1 MAEDRV
7 QIIDI
12 RKTTHLDLDGINTKL
27 ITQINFNFNRIEKK
41 PIIKYDFNYE
51 TYIENLKKKII
62 NQYLK
67 IANLNQD
74 QNNSTNITKIV
85 TSSDLLKRNI
95 NEFQKT
101 AIQNIQVIIEEQNR
115 INEEIRKQKDE
126 QQRKQEE
133 QQRKIDETKKLDFF
147 IKSSISNIND
157 TFNHIKQNIKIQN
170 QTSEE
175 TKNDMFSN
183 YVVKIFND
191 IDKHIRTIKN
201 TNNIIQTSV
210 KHLQHVND
218 EVSNIKNKNDLQIS
232 TENKIDD
239 FAKVSIHNINH
250 IQDEVK
256 INGDLSKF
264 IHHSIHNFVNVNNSI
279 TYIQNHT
286 TNKTNTINVIDN
298 VIQTSILE
306 MDKILKT
313 QKQKETEIF
322 IDRFNNVA
330 IKTNENVQKDIDEKI
345 KIAKMDQKTRE
356 TNENIDDFEKVAV
369 KNTKDVFNEIDTIQT
384 IDRFN
389 KVAIKANENVQ
400 TRIKDIKNQNDIHFK
415 TNENIDN
422 FEKVAIKNT
431 KDVFNE
437 IDTIQTIDRFNKVA
451 IKTNQDV
458 ENGKII
464 TSNATTFVDGV
475 QNVVIK
481 NEVEKKKLDT
491 ENKKLDDFNKVAIKT
506 IQDTEKDILHNNLQ
520 KKMDSNIDNFNMVA
534 IKNISSIKPNPV
546 EIYTNNFINVA
557 NSCFYNIK
565 KDILSNYAKQQLMDN
580 IHLFE
585 KFAINTMSRLIDLTD
600 EKDKIKNNIIQIVTI
615 LEFSTWYSRVASYAN
630 FFLIPWGLNQL
641 SGQKLKSELNKTKED
656 FQKELK
662 KIIQDKNQDKKI
674 VNINFKEIYEYI
686 KFLYNKKQ
694 IVTYIKYMFST
705 GISKKSYDTKDI
717 YNKITFNDTNINK
730 NELLDLSSKLE
741 NLFVEV
747 KNYYGKYFYLPI
759 NAVENTKQ
767 ISDMYKQ
774 NSVYIN
780 DAEIDN
786 VYNSIQTNTTD
797 EKYKQSNLY
806 YLPILKG
813 RGGGSVEEI
822 KGGNPSQSNLEKILV
837 KAVDMKNTGFKE
849 KYDEMNK
856 YFKNFLIIENY
867 LQQSGVSIETLL
879 QSKYHKIYGED
890 FYRLNDTTILSND
903 ISKKIKSKVNSIMD
917 KNYFDINHV
926 KYDLPKKLEYNEL
939 KTENYINLTIK
950 RMEEYSNELAFISK
964 DVRRESI
971 DKYIKIKPAKE
982 KAKKEAAEKAKK
994 EAEEAAEKA
1003 KQEADE
1009 KAKQEAEEKEK
1020 AEKSKQETEKQ
1031 LKEEAIKSNGINID
1045 NFINTAFFEFNDY
1058 NKKVYNINKFI
1069 KTAISVFKS
1078 VVSKDEDK
1086 SKLKISEEPKNTLVT
1101 IQNKTFKG
1109 DTLEAEL
1116 PKIYIVKDE
1125 KDGLKIQKG
1134 T

>member
-12 RKTTHLDLDGINTKL
+12 RKTTHLNLDEINKKL

-74 QNNSTNITKIV
+74 QNNSTNITIV
-85 TSSDLLKRNI
+85 TSSDLLIRKIDN
-95 NEFQKT
+95 FQKT
-101 AIQNIQVIIEEQNR
+101 AIRNIQVIIDEQNQ
-115 INEEIRKQKDE
+115 INEEIRRTQEE
-126 QQRKQEE
+126 QQKKQEE
-133 QQRKIDETKKLDFF
+133 QQKKQEETKKLDFF

-157 TFNHIKQNIKIQN
+157 TFNDIKQNIKIQN

-232 TENKIDD
+232 TENKIDN
-239 FAKVSIHNINH
+239 FAKVSIQNINH

-264 IHHSIHNFVNVNNSI
+264 IHHSIHNFMNVNNSI
-279 TYIQNHT
+279 TDIQNHT

-306 MDKILKT
+306 IKDILKT

-330 IKTNENVQKDIDEKI
+330 IKTNENVQKDINEKI

-356 TNENIDDFEKVAV
+356 TNGDIENFEKVAV
-369 KNTKDVFNEIDTIQT
+369 KNTKDVFNEIDTIQTIDRFNKVAIKVNENVQTRIKDIKNQNDIHFQTNANIENFEKVAIKNTKDVFNEIDTIQT

-400 TRIKDIKNQNDIHFK
+400 TDIKD
-415 TNENIDN
+415 
-422 FEKVAIKNT
+422 
-431 KDVFNE
+431 
-437 IDTIQTIDRFNKVA
+437 R
-451 IKTNQDV
+451 
-458 ENGKII
+458 KII
-464 TSNATTFVDGV
+464 TSNANDFVKNINDVG
-475 QNVVIK
+475 IK
-481 NEVEKKKLDT
+481 NEVEKSKLDT
-491 ENKKLDDFNKVAIKT
+491 ENQKLDDFNKVAIKT

-520 KKMDSNIDNFNMVA
+520 KKMDSNIDNFNIVA

-565 KDILSNYAKQQLMDN
+565 KDILSNYAKQQLINN

-630 FFLIPWGLNQL
+630 YFFLIPWGLNQL
-641 SGQKLKSELNKTKED
+641 SGQKLKSELNKTKEN

-694 IVTYIKYMFST
+694 MVTYIKYRFST

-741 NLFVEV
+741 KLFNDV
-747 KNYYGKYFYLPI
+747 KTYYGKYFYLPI

-890 FYRLNDTTILSND
+890 FYRLNDTTKLSNT
-903 ISKKIKSKVNSIMD
+903 ISKIIKSKVNSIMD

-971 DKYIKIKPAKE
+971 DKYIKKKPE
-982 KAKKEAAEKAKK
+982 REKAKK

-1009 KAKQEAEEKEK
+1009 KAKKEAEEKEK
-1020 AEKSKQETEKQ
+1020 AEKAKQETEKQ